1 MNNQLRKIVGQAV
14 SAIDIVTGNE
24 ALDDELAKMYIPDCF
39 AEKFAEMIVLECAN
53 QCDLLLDHKISS
65 EWSRGT
71 HDCSR
76 AIKKHFGVEE

>member
-1 MNNQLRKIVGQAV
+1 MNIKLLKELYKQAETECGW
-14 SAIDIVTGNE
+14 SE
-24 ALDDELAKMYIPDCF
+24 
-39 AEKFAEMIVLECAN
+39 EKFAELIVRECAN
-53 QCDLLLDHKISS
+53 HCDLLLDHKISS